1 MKWRPGY
8 TIQNV
13 HLELLIKQAADLL
26 LSIYRVC
33 WSKT

>member
-13 HLELLIKQAADLL
+13 HLELLIKQAPDLL